1 VTTPTWQQLG
11 AVVQYQR
18 GKAAIFEE
26 GTTGSG
32 WFLTGNLNLRP
43 ASTVRVTASGTVFR
57 LDRLDGS
64 EFARATIPRLKLEYQ
79 PSRALFFR
87 AIGEYRSE
95 SRGALQDP
103 TTGDSLYVGGLPQPA
118 TEFNGLRVDLLASYE
133 PTPGTVVFLGYGS
146 SLETDQEFN
155 WSNLERVNDGF
166 FLKLAY
172 QIRR

>member
-1 VTTPTWQQLG
+1 ML
-11 AVVQYQR
+11 
-18 GKAAIFEE
+18 
-26 GTTGSG
+26 
-32 WFLTGNLNLRP
+32 
-43 ASTVRVTASGTVFR
+43 R

-79 PSRALFFR
+79 PTRSLFFR

-95 SRGALQDP
+95 HRAALQDP
-103 TTGDSLYVGGLPQPA
+103 VTGDSLYVGGVPQPA
-118 TEFNGLRVDLLASYE
+118 TQFDGLRVDLLASYE

-146 SLETDQEFN
+146 SLEAEQEFD
-155 WSNLERVNDGF
+155 WSSLERVNDGF